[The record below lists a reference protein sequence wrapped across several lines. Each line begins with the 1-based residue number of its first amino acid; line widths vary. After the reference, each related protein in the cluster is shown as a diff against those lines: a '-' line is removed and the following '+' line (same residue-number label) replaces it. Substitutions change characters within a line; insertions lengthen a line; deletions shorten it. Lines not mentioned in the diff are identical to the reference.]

1 MKKWKR
7 ITALALTVALAA
19 GLLSGCGGA
28 ASSASAPSPS
38 SAAAST
44 SETGAGEAAD
54 WTSPYS
60 EPVAVTIGRGGSTI
74 NWPDGED
81 FENNAFTSWIEDTMN
96 IDVESAFYLTD
107 GNDLRQQITLSIAS
121 GELPDIM
128 IINDRLQLQQ
138 LINADL
144 IADLTDV
151 CFSSEYASFSMH
163 MSSLPVRLK
172 NDSR

>member
-96 IDVESAFYLTD
+96 IDVSSHQI
-107 GNDLRQQITLSIAS
+107 RQWISERRIA
-121 GELPDIM
+121 
-128 IINDRLQLQQ
+128 
-138 LINADL
+138 
-144 IADLTDV
+144 
-151 CFSSEYASFSMH
+151 
-163 MSSLPVRLK
+163 
-172 NDSR
+172 

>member
-96 IDVESAFYLTD
+96 SHYKERICKE
-107 GNDLRQQITLSIAS
+107 R
-121 GELPDIM
+121 
-128 IINDRLQLQQ
+128 
-138 LINADL
+138 
-144 IADLTDV
+144 
-151 CFSSEYASFSMH
+151 
-163 MSSLPVRLK
+163 SL
-172 NDSR
+172 